1 MFNLTAQDAATL
13 LAGFGV
19 IVTLI
24 VSWLP
29 TLKLSDYVKF
39 AIVAVLSAIGG
50 YLTLIATNQILSGGS
65 LIQNGAL
72 VFAASQIFYYGAF
85 RALGLER
92 VLFPQNA
99 LVKEAQEQAKD
110 ATPTNISNE
119 KAKDILDPNS
129 PPKLEASVQVTNKPE

>member
-1 MFNLTAQDAATL
+1 MNLSPTDAAIL
-13 LAGFGV
+13 LTGFGV
-19 IVTLI
+19 LVTLI

-29 TLKLSDYVKF
+29 TLKLSDYIKF
-39 AIVAVLSAIGG
+39 AIVALLSAVGG
-50 YLTLIATNQILSGGS
+50 YLTLVASDQILTGGS

-72 VFAASQIFYYGAF
+72 VFTASQIFYYGAF

-119 KAKDILDPNS
+119 SAKDILDPNS
-129 PPKLEASVQVTNKPE
+129 PPKLEASVQVTNKSE

>member
-1 MFNLTAQDAATL
+1 MFNLSPEDAATL
-13 LAGFGV
+13 LAVFGV
-19 IVTLI
+19 VVTLI

-29 TLKLSDYVKF
+29 TLKLSDYIKF
-39 AIVAVLSAIGG
+39 AIVAILSAIGG
-50 YLTLIATNQILSGGS
+50 YLTLVATNQILSGGS

-72 VFAASQIFYYGAF
+72 VFAASQVFYYGAF

-110 ATPTNISNE
+110 ATPTNISDAQ
-119 KAKDILDPNS
+119 AKDILDPKTPS
-129 PPKLEASVQVTNKPE
+129 AIEVTTAVT

>member
-1 MFNLTAQDAATL
+1 MNLTPTDATL
-13 LAGFGV
+13 LLTGFGV
-19 IVTLI
+19 LVTLV

-29 TLKLSDYVKF
+29 TLKLSDYTKF
-39 AIVAVLSAIGG
+39 AVVAFLSSIGG
-50 YLTLIATNQILSGGS
+50 YLTLVASDQILTGGT

-72 VFAASQIFYYGAF
+72 VFTASQLFYYGAF

-110 ATPTNISNE
+110 ATPTNISDVV
-119 KAKDILDPNS
+119 AKDILDPAT
-129 PPKLEASVQVTNKPE
+129 PATLEVSAHVTNKPV

>member
-1 MFNLTAQDAATL
+1 MFNLSPEDALTL
-13 LAGFGV
+13 LGAFGI
-19 IVTLI
+19 IVTLV

-50 YLTLIATNQILSGGS
+50 YLTLLSTNQIITGGT

-92 VLFPQNA
+92 VLFPQQA
-99 LVKEAQEQAKD
+99 LVKEAQEQAKY
-110 ATPTNISNE
+110 ATPDNIPTE
-119 KAKDILDPNS
+119 KVKDILDPKTPS
-129 PPKLEASVQVTNKPE
+129 DITVTTNVT

>member
-19 IVTLI
+19 VVTLI

-50 YLTLIATNQILSGGS
+50 YLTLIATDQILSGGS

-110 ATPTNISNE
+110 ATPTNISNAE
-119 KAKDILDPNS
+119 VKDILDPKTKSDIN
-129 PPKLEASVQVTNKPE
+129 VTVAPTA